1 MPLVE
6 NQTCY
11 LQPNS
16 EIMLDT
22 TNLNHN
28 LQPISRKTSNIFPE
42 ETKVPLD
49 ENQSG
54 NRHFLAETPL
64 TTDTIANFSQNKSVQ
79 DPLFPVKN

>member
-1 MPLVE
+1 LALRYAIGRTKLAINPTL
-6 NQTCY
+6 

-16 EIMLDT
+16 EIMLYT

-28 LQPISRKTSNIFPE
+28 LQPISRKSSNICPE
-42 ETKVPLD
+42 EAKVPLD

-64 TTDTIANFSQNKSVQ
+64 TDTIANF
-79 DPLFPVKN
+79 FPK

>member
-1 MPLVE
+1 LALRYAIGRTKLAINSPL
-6 NQTCY
+6 

-28 LQPISRKTSNIFPE
+28 LSPISRKTSKISPE
-42 ETKVPLD
+42 EAKVPLD
-49 ENQSG
+49 DNQPG

-64 TTDTIANFSQNKSVQ
+64 TGTIANF
-79 DPLFPVKN
+79 FPK